1 MKFGQKKLRKY
12 SLGIKKG
19 VHSGAKFGGK
29 ALDIAQNVAMFASPE
44 LLPEIEGAKLA
55 VNTLEKLTN

>member
-1 MKFGQKKLRKY
+1 MKFGQKKLHKY

-29 ALDIAQNVAMFASPE
+29 ALDVAQTAAMFAAPE
-44 LLPEIEGAKLA
+44 LLPEIEGVKLA
-55 VNTLEKLTN
+55 TNTLEKLTK